1 MTSDAHVVPSS
12 TGPAGPARE
21 SGRADRPG
29 ATALLGDRPVARI
42 GFGAMQLVHRR
53 VPPVDPDT
61 AIAVLRRAV
70 EGGVDHIDTAQFYG
84 AGACNRLIHTALAP
98 YDDRLTIVTKIG
110 ADNDASGGIVPAQR
124 PEQLRAQIHAN
135 LAELRVDRL
144 PVVNLR
150 RADIPPGIIAT
161 GDQAVGIDDQLAELI
176 SLREEGLI
184 GGIGLSNVA
193 AETLRAA
200 LPAGIAGVQNVYN
213 LLNRDTAPVLEV
225 CREHDIAWVP
235 YFPLGSAGFAGW
247 SSVTDDPVVRAAAD
261 RLRTTPAGIAL
272 AWLLADYDHT
282 LLIPGTADLAH
293 LAGNLAAGDIVL
305 DRNTR
310 AELDALGEPA
320 PAG

>member
-1 MTSDAHVVPSS
+1 MTSDAQSARTTDR
-12 TGPAGPARE
+12 TGA
-21 SGRADRPG
+21 PG
-29 ATALLGDRPVARI
+29 GTALLGDRRVARI

-61 AIAVLRRAV
+61 AVAVLRRAI
-70 EGGVDHIDTAQFYG
+70 ERGVDHIDTAQFYG

-98 YDDRLTIVTKIG
+98 YDDHLTIVTKIG
-110 ADNDASGGIVPAQR
+110 AENDASGGLVPAQR

-135 LAELRVDRL
+135 LTELRVDRL

-161 GDQAVGIDDQLAELI
+161 GDQAVGIEDQLAELI
-176 SLREEGLI
+176 ALRAAGLI
-184 GGIGLSNVA
+184 GGIGLSNIGA
-193 AETLRAA
+193 ATLRAA
-200 LPAGIAGVQNVYN
+200 LPADIACVQNVYN
-213 LLNRDTAPVLEV
+213 LLTRETAPVLDV

-247 SSVTDDPVVRAAAD
+247 TTVVDDPTVRAVAD
-261 RLRTTPAGIAL
+261 RLRTTPAGVAL

-293 LAGNLAAGDIVL
+293 LDGNLAAGELVL
-305 DRNTR
+305 DPDSR
-310 AELDALGEPA
+310 AELDALGGPV